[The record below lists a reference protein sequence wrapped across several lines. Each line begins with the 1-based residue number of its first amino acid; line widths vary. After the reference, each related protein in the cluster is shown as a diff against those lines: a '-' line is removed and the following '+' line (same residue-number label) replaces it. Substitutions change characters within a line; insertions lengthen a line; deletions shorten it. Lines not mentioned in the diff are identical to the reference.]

1 MMHVRGRPE
10 LRGWTALAATL
21 VLLSACKTTI
31 RQHPEFQS
39 RIAHIS
45 EVGIMPPEIS
55 IVSIVFKGDN
65 ERLPE
70 REQSVARN
78 LPRLLVRYL
87 GEHDFTVRVV
97 PLDDEMLTAVPEL
110 RFETSQSHQSF
121 ANAMS
126 EMYETEDMWKS
137 DAENYERSLG
147 PVVNQ
152 FAELADVDALLFSRY
167 SGFTKSGG
175 ELVKDIVVAAILGA
189 TTFATLAEGATLQVS
204 LVDGDTGD
212 LLWTN
217 LVRST
222 DSAAS
227 FSNLFKPLSPIEILV
242 KGAFKKFKRGVDNAD

>member
-1 MMHVRGRPE
+1 MMHARGRPE
-10 LRGWTALAATL
+10 IRGWTALAATL
-21 VLLSACKTTI
+21 VLLSACTTI

-45 EVGIMPPEIS
+45 EVGIMPPEVS

-65 ERLPE
+65 ERRRQLE
-70 REQSVARN
+70 ETVARN
-78 LPRLLVRYL
+78 LPRLLIRYL
-87 GEHDFTVRVV
+87 GEHDFAVRVV

-110 RFETSQSHQSF
+110 RFETSQSHQAF

-137 DAENYERSLG
+137 NAENYERSLG

-175 ELVKDIVVAAILGA
+175 EMLKDVAVAAIVGVMSPK
-189 TTFATLAEGATLQVS
+189 EGATLQVS

-227 FSNLFKPLSPIEILV
+227 FSNLFKPLSPIETLV
-242 KGAFKKFKRGVDNAD
+242 NAAFKKFKRGVDRAD